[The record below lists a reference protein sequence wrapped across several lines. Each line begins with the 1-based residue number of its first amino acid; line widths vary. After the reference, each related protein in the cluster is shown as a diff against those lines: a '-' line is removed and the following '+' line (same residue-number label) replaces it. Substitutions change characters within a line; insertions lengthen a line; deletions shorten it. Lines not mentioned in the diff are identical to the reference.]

1 MENTM
6 INNEKKT
13 PPLKITYPLILENVN
28 DLVCIVEP
36 IYDYKFLLINETY
49 SNILGYSSK
58 DLIGESFLNY
68 LHLDDVKRIVKTL
81 KKGSISLENLKE
93 LRFRAK
99 DGKFLWFEA
108 KVKKYEENNQKQII
122 IILRNISERKNL
134 EDKFKEVE
142 SKVKELT
149 NLIPEIRFWKLFYPK
164 KYEEALR
171 ASYQMLQMVMDNI
184 PEYLFWKDKN
194 LVYLGCNNNYADLIG
209 VGSPEN
215 ILGKTDNELF
225 DDKEKQDLLV
235 EFENKIIDS
244 GTAEFNTISSWV
256 LNSGESVWFDINRIP
271 LLDSEDNIVG
281 ILVTYDDITRRI
293 NAESQLKESEE
304 KFRTISER
312 SLMGIFILQDDQ
324 IKYINKVASTSLG
337 YTSDEIKNL
346 APKGYLNLF
355 HPDERKIVEDV
366 ANQKQKGVKGA
377 RNYFQIRALKKSGD
391 VMWVDLF
398 VRTFY
403 YMGKPAGLITA
414 IDITKRKDTEQML
427 KESEDIFRIITEQSF
442 MGIAIIQDKLV
453 KYHNQRFAEITEFK
467 SEEIKDWSQKDFL
480 NIFHPYDKTLVAKQL
495 AEKQEE
501 FEGQN
506 LSISH
511 TQVQGIKKS
520 GQTVWYEVF
529 AKTIPYEGD
538 YAEFIMLIDITES
551 KQSEDKLIDSE
562 EKYRHLFESSPNMIC
577 LVDISRKIIDFNT
590 AFQNFSGYKKEE
602 LIGKDLFE
610 LPNFTPDA
618 RSTFIAKNKELLKR
632 GYIQPIEIK
641 LYDKKGHFIWVSLQA
656 SFVETGITTLIEIIM
671 RDITDRKLSEDIL
684 QLNEAR
690 LEALLKLSQMGD
702 VSEIEIFDYVAQKSV
717 ELTQS
722 SVDAYC

>member
-1 MENTM
+1 M

-184 PEYLFWKDKN
+184 PEYLFWKDTN

-271 LLDSEDNIVG
+271 LLDSEDKIVG

-324 IKYINKVASTSLG
+324 IKYINQVASTSLG
-337 YTSDEIKNL
+337 YTSDEIKKL

-355 HPDERKIVEDV
+355 HPDERELVEDI
-366 ANQKQKGVKGA
+366 ANQKQNVVKGA
-377 RNYFQIRALKKSGD
+377 RNYFQIRALKKSGEI
-391 VMWVDLF
+391 MWVDLF
-398 VRTFY
+398 VRTFN

-414 IDITKRKDTEQML
+414 IDITQRKNTEQML

-442 MGIAIIQDKLV
+442 MGIAILQDNLV

-467 SEEIKDWSQKDFL
+467 SEEINNWSQKDFL

-501 FEGQN
+501 SEGQN

-511 TQVQGIKKS
+511 TQVQGIKRSGGMKS
-520 GQTVWYEVF
+520 
-529 AKTIPYEGD
+529 
-538 YAEFIMLIDITES
+538 
-551 KQSEDKLIDSE
+551 
-562 EKYRHLFESSPNMIC
+562 
-577 LVDISRKIIDFNT
+577 
-590 AFQNFSGYKKEE
+590 
-602 LIGKDLFE
+602 
-610 LPNFTPDA
+610 
-618 RSTFIAKNKELLKR
+618 
-632 GYIQPIEIK
+632 
-641 LYDKKGHFIWVSLQA
+641 
-656 SFVETGITTLIEIIM
+656 
-671 RDITDRKLSEDIL
+671 
-684 QLNEAR
+684 
-690 LEALLKLSQMGD
+690 LLKLFPTKAITPNLS
-702 VSEIEIFDYVAQKSV
+702 
-717 ELTQS
+717 
-722 SVDAYC
+722 C